1 MASRSRIAWL
11 PLLLG
16 LYLVGIIAYIAVT
29 RWTTLAAGHPAYPLT
44 LVVVGLGA
52 LLTIAAALLRGRRR

>member
-1 MASRSRIAWL
+1 MAPRSRIAWL

-29 RWTTLAAGHPAYPLT
+29 RWTTLVAGHPAYPLT

-52 LLTIAAALLRGRRR
+52 LIAIVVALMRGRRR